1 MASFLETV
9 EMKWL
14 WPGAGKPCSAA
25 KLWGLPV
32 MLSSMP
38 RALRAWAG
46 QVFLTAMSVLIQD
59 MADVSTCWI
68 HHMILDSPT
77 LSHLNL

>member
-1 MASFLETV
+1 
-9 EMKWL
+9 
-14 WPGAGKPCSAA
+14 
-25 KLWGLPV
+25 

-38 RALRAWAG
+38 RAIRAWDG

-68 HHMILDSPT
+68 HHMILDSLT
-77 LSHLNL
+77 LSHLGL